1 MRASELA
8 AVEGRLEALL
18 GGLTGFLGRRDRRA
32 WAGAYVRGLLLDG
45 ERKSAEPM
53 AARLGRSKQGLQQF
67 VSQSPWPAATL
78 LEGLVRREA
87 RRAAAPAY
95 WIIDET
101 SFPKAGKHS
110 VGVARQY
117 CGALGKL
124 ANCQVAVSLHRAG
137 ERPGEGR
144 PLSWRLYSARGM
156 DGGPG
161 PSRRRRHPHG
171 RHPPEQNRS
180 GLVRD

>member
-8 AVEGRLEALL
+8 AVESRLEAFLAD
-18 GGLTGFLGRRDRRA
+18 LTAFMGRKDRRA
-32 WAGAYVRGLLLDG
+32 WAGAYVRGLLLEG

-78 LEGLVRREA
+78 LAGLVARETRRE
-87 RRAAAPAY
+87 APAY

-101 SFPKAGKHS
+101 SFPKAGQHP

-117 CGALGKL
+117 CGALGKIAL
-124 ANCQVAVSLHRAG
+124 
-137 ERPGEGR
+137 
-144 PLSWRLYSARGM
+144 
-156 DGGPG
+156 
-161 PSRRRRHPHG
+161 
-171 RHPPEQNRS
+171 
-180 GLVRD
+180 

>member
-1 MRASELA
+1 MRTNELA
-8 AVEGRLEALL
+8 VLEGRLEGFLE
-18 GGLTGFLGRRDRRA
+18 GLTGFMGRRDRRA

-53 AARLGRSKQGLQQF
+53 ATRLGKSKQGLQQF
-67 VSQSPWPAATL
+67 ISQSPWPAATL

-87 RRAAAPAY
+87 RRAAPAY

-110 VGVARQY
+110 VGVARQS

-137 ERPGEGR
+137 ERAGESR
-144 PLSWRLYSARGM
+144 PLSWRLFLPEGWTADPARRATAGAF
-156 DGGPG
+156 
-161 PSRRRRHPHG
+161 
-171 RHPPEQNRS
+171 PPR
-180 GLVRD
+180 